1 MSPPRARLARAF
13 SSSASSSLPPL
24 TLPKYCV
31 RTSCASIITSPLS
44 WLVRIS
50 AFARPRWQADYLRCS
65 SSCRRVRSPDPWASV
80 GYEAF
85 QDAGVEAGCDVPA
98 PPARAIQLEEPPL
111 ADFGHGRL
119 FEGSQAARRQRPHVD
134 LLLGFACGDER
145 GIGPEGTPPLAR
157 FSLCLSA
164 HLRSPSPIVC
174 QPSSLRCSSTLFALR
189 EGVLL
194 GLHWQRLP
202 PHRAAYR
209 ALERV
214 VVVKGAAPAAGGEVF
229 LVDDFLAEGS
239 DPGGPTHY
247 AALPERRPIHSLA
260 SSRVSS
266 PTGFPTISSNRP
278 IPSSTTSEIRASR

>member
-111 ADFGHGRL
+111 AHFGHGRL

-134 LLLGFACGDER
+134 LLLGFAYGDQR
-145 GIGPEGTPPLAR
+145 GIGPEGAPPLAR
-157 FSLCLSA
+157 LSLCLSA
-164 HLRSPSPIVC
+164 HLRSP
-174 QPSSLRCSSTLFALR
+174 TLPHRLPTFVPTLLLYALR
-189 EGVLL
+189 AVRRRPPRVALAAAPSTSRRIQGTRTSRRSEGRCACSRQ
-194 GLHWQRLP
+194 GGPPRRRLP
-202 PHRAAYR
+202 RRGQRSRRTHPLR
-209 ALERV
+209 
-214 VVVKGAAPAAGGEVF
+214 
-229 LVDDFLAEGS
+229 
-239 DPGGPTHY
+239 GPTRKT
-247 AALPERRPIHSLA
+247 PDPLA
-260 SSRVSS
+260 RLLA
-266 PTGFPTISSNRP
+266 G
-278 IPSSTTSEIRASR
+278 EL

>member
-111 ADFGHGRL
+111 AHFGHGRL

-134 LLLGFACGDER
+134 LLLGFAYGDER
-145 GIGPEGTPPLAR
+145 GIGPEGAPPFAR

-164 HLRSPSPIVC
+164 HLRSPSP
-174 QPSSLRCSSTLFALR
+174 PSFANLR
-189 EGVLL
+189 
-194 GLHWQRLP
+194 P
-202 PHRAAYR
+202 Y
-209 ALERV
+209 
-214 VVVKGAAPAAGGEVF
+214 AAPLRSSRCAK
-229 LVDDFLAEGS
+229 
-239 DPGGPTHY
+239 
-247 AALPERRPIHSLA
+247 A
-260 SSRVSS
+260 SSSGCTGSGSLHIAPHTGHSNESS
-266 PTGFPTISSNRP
+266 W
-278 IPSSTTSEIRASR
+278 

>member
-13 SSSASSSLPPL
+13 SSPASNSLCFHH
-24 TLPKYCV
+24 YV
-31 RTSCASIITSPLS
+31 SPLLAIQHFS
-44 WLVRIS
+44 FRI
-50 AFARPRWQADYLRCS
+50 RKPGLKCS

-145 GIGPEGTPPLAR
+145 GIGPEGAPPLAR

-164 HLRSPSPIVC
+164 HLRSPSLPIVC
-174 QPSSLRCSSTLFALR
+174 QPSSLRCSSTLFALC

-214 VVVKGAAPAAGGEVF
+214 VIVEGAAPAAGREVL

-239 DPGGPTHY
+239 DPGCPAHY

-266 PTGFPTISSNRP
+266 PTGFPTISSKRP
-278 IPSSTTSEIRASR
+278 IPSSTTSAMRASR